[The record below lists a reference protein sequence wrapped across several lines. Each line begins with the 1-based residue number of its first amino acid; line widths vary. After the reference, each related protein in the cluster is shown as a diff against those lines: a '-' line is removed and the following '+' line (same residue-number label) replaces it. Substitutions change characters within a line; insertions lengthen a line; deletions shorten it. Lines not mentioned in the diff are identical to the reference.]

1 MPLNL
6 EVRSYSGGGRHRH
19 GFTQVLF
26 PLRGSMHVD
35 IEGSAGVV
43 SSNRLAV
50 IPEQHVHD
58 FVPSRDCNLLVIDV
72 DAAALGSDQIP
83 VVLHASAAPFIS
95 MEAWL
100 WRLFT
105 LLGCELASDPRQAQR
120 MGPLALAGLQ
130 LIRALPA
137 PLPETETAP
146 ACRIREAARKLS
158 EIGEPARVADVAR
171 GAGLGQSR
179 FHELFRATQGKS
191 PKQFHL
197 DKLLDRAVGRL
208 IDSREPVS
216 AIAYALGYANA
227 SSFNRLFKQR
237 FGVTPTEFR
246 SLGAGAAR
254 AGNP

>member
-1 MPLNL
+1 MSLNL
-6 EVRSYSGGGRHRH
+6 EVRSYRGGGRHRH

-26 PLRGSMHVD
+26 PLRGSMQVD
-35 IEGSAGVV
+35 IEGLTGVV

-83 VVLHASAAPFIS
+83 AILHAGGAPFIT

-105 LLGCELASDPRQAQR
+105 FLGSELASDARHAR
-120 MGPLALAGLQ
+120 RIGPLALTGLQ
-130 LIRALPA
+130 LMRALPA
-137 PLPETETAP
+137 CVSEAAQT
-146 ACRIREAARKLS
+146 RRVREAARKLT
-158 EIGEPARVADVAR
+158 EIGEPARLADVAR

-179 FHELFRATQGKS
+179 FHELFRATHGKS
-191 PKQFHL
+191 PKQFRL
-197 DKLLDRAVGRL
+197 DKLLDRAVDRL
-208 IDSREPVS
+208 INSREPVS
-216 AIAYALGYANA
+216 NIAYAIGYANVP
-227 SSFNRLFKQR
+227 SFNRLFKQR

-246 SLGAGAAR
+246 SLGPGAAR
-254 AGNP
+254 PREA